1 MPEKDWLMILDSEAE
16 QAGDQLEQAF
26 RRLIKK
32 IKKEHAL
39 KEFLITTDNHKIIYV
54 MEIGPMIFMPKNWI
68 TMLEK
73 VWLMI
78 LDLEVELVG
87 DLSELAFHKL
97 IWKNKINKKDHHREY
112 LITTDNHKISYAMET
127 GLMIFM
133 PKNWITMP
141 EKGLQMILDS
151 EAEPAGDQLEL
162 VSLKLINKI
171 KKEHAL
177 KEFHTITDSLKTIYA
192 MEIGPMIFMQ
202 KN

>member
-1 MPEKDWLMILDSEAE
+1 MILDSEAE

-97 IWKNKINKKDHHREY
+97 IWKNKINKKDHHREF

-192 MEIGPMIFMQ
+192 MEIGPMIYMQ

>member
-1 MPEKDWLMILDSEAE
+1 
-16 QAGDQLEQAF
+16 
-26 RRLIKK
+26 
-32 IKKEHAL
+32 
-39 KEFLITTDNHKIIYV
+39 
-54 MEIGPMIFMPKNWI
+54 
-68 TMLEK
+68 MLEK

-97 IWKNKINKKDHHREY
+97 IWKNKINKKDHHREF

-162 VSLKLINKI
+162 VSQKM
-171 KKEHAL
+171 KE
-177 KEFHTITDSLKTIYA
+177 K
-192 MEIGPMIFMQ
+192 
-202 KN
+202 

>member
-1 MPEKDWLMILDSEAE
+1 MILDSEAE